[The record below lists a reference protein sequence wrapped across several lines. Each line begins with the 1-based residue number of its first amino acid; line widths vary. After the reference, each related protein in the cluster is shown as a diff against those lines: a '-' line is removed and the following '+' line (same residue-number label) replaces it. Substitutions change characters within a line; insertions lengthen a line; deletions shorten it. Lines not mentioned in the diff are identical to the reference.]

1 MAAWVVKIAATAV
14 FCAELVAAGDAK
26 AEVLVL
32 SCSIGGQVISAPF
45 NVDLTNRTINTGK
58 GTISAEVDSRTLNW
72 REEGVLRTINRQT
85 YAMFR
90 QLPDGSFF
98 QIGACRPSEK

>member
-1 MAAWVVKIAATAV
+1 MNACAARIAAAGV
-14 FCAELVAAGDAK
+14 FCTGTLAAADAN
-26 AEVLVL
+26 ADMLVL
-32 SCSIGGQVISAPF
+32 KCSIGGQVASAPF

-58 GTISAEVDSRTLNW
+58 GAVSAEVNSRALSW
-72 REEGVLRTINRQT
+72 REEGVLRTINRDT

-98 QIGACRPSEK
+98 QIGTCRPLEG